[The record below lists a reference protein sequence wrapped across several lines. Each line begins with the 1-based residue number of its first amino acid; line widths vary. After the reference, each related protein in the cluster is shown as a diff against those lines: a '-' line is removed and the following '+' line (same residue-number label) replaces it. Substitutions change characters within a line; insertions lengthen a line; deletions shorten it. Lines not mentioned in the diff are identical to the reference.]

1 MVDNK
6 KLILSFFLTLMVT
19 IGVAQQNDSLWRV
32 KSKAKAP
39 KAKFEVQ
46 LALSKAYWYF
56 NIDSSVYYAKQSIQI
71 AEQEGDEDLIGD
83 AQNALGNA
91 YSTNGSIDSGID
103 AYQLA
108 YKTRISLGQKT
119 KAGTTLNNI
128 ALSYID
134 KKDYSN
140 AIEYYKKA
148 ALTFGEISDHG
159 SEADAISGIA
169 FIYSKLNA
177 PSKALEYYIT
187 SLNIFYA
194 NNLNARAGSI
204 HNSIGGLHQKMLNFD
219 LALEHYQR
227 ALDIFNINGSKVD
240 IATALN
246 NIGIIYDEKREYT
259 KALQFSTKS
268 LELGREMKDKN
279 SQAVALN
286 NLGYLYVKTKQYEK
300 ATSYYFESLRLS
312 EEVKDVYS
320 ITNTK
325 NNLANVFLKKKQLDL
340 CARFVKEAL
349 AGALQLKA
357 EDFEQESYEILG
369 NLNAQKGNYKEAF
382 EYQAKS
388 IALKDSIYNKES
400 NQKLLELQSTFDMES
415 KENEISGLK
424 KDNQINKLEL
434 KGQKTTQQALIV
446 GIILLLAL
454 GVALFSN
461 LRMKKRNNQL
471 LTTANLEMEKANQKL
486 VESEANLRQL
496 NATKDKFFSIIAH
509 DLKNPFNAL
518 LGFSEILATSA
529 EEEKISDVKE
539 YSKAVNDSAEKLYR
553 LIDNL
558 LEWSRT
564 QTGKFSF
571 NPNYFSVDKLI
582 NDELGIQSHTLKSK
596 SIVAQM
602 LTKDPITAYGDK
614 TLIGTVLRN
623 LISNAI
629 KFSHPGGKIWI
640 ASRVFNNHVEI
651 AVTDSGV
658 GIDPD
663 RLPKL
668 FNLESS
674 QSTQGTWDEKGTGLG
689 LLICKEFINKNNGDI
704 WVESQLGKGTTFFFT
719 VPIKQEG
726 TKS

>member
-1 MVDNK
+1 MSICPK
-6 KLILSFFLTLMVT
+6 IILLISLTV
-19 IGVAQQNDSLWRV
+19 IAAAGIAQPSDSLWQA
-32 KSKAKAP
+32 KSQAKTP
-39 KAKFEVQ
+39 QAKVHANIE
-46 LALSKAYWYF
+46 LSKAYWYF
-56 NIDSSVYYAKQSIQI
+56 NIDSSVYYAKQSILI

-91 YSTNGSIDSGID
+91 YSTNGSIDNGID

-108 YKTRISLGQKT
+108 YKTRISLGQKG
-119 KAGTTLNNI
+119 KAGITLKNI

-148 ALTFGEISDHG
+148 ALTYGEISDHG
-159 SEADAISGIA
+159 NEAEAISGIA

-187 SLNIFYA
+187 ALNILYA
-194 NNLNARAGSI
+194 NNLNSHAGSI

-227 ALDIFNINGSKVD
+227 ALDIFNANGSKVD

-259 KALQFSTKS
+259 KALQFYTKS

-312 EEVKDVYS
+312 EEVKDAYS

-349 AGALQLKA
+349 AGALQIKA

-400 NQKLLELQSTFDMES
+400 NQKLLEIQATFDMES
-415 KENEISGLK
+415 KENEINGLK
-424 KDNQINKLEL
+424 KDNQISKLEL
-434 KGQKTTQQALIV
+434 QGQKLTQQVLIV
-446 GIILLLAL
+446 GIFLLFAL
-454 GVALFSN
+454 GFALFSN
-461 LRMKKRNNQL
+461 LRIKKRTNLL
-471 LTTANLEMEKANQKL
+471 LTKANEEMESANHRL
-486 VESEANLRQL
+486 IESEADLRHL

-529 EEEKISDVKE
+529 EDEKLSDVKE

-564 QTGKFSF
+564 QTGNVPFS
-571 NPNYFSVDKLI
+571 PTHFSLDKLI
-582 NDELGIQSHTLKSK
+582 SDELGIQSQTLKAKNITTQLLSN
-596 SIVAQM
+596 
-602 LTKDPITAYGDK
+602 DPINAFGDK
-614 TLIGTVLRN
+614 TLIGTTIRN
-623 LISNAI
+623 LVSNAI
-629 KFSHPGGKIWI
+629 KFSLPGGKIWI
-640 ASRVFNNHVEI
+640 ATRVFDNKVEVAI
-651 AVTDSGV
+651 TDSGV
-658 GIDPD
+658 GIAPD
-663 RLPKL
+663 RISKL

-674 QSTQGTWDEKGTGLG
+674 ESTRGTWDEKGTGLG
-689 LLICKEFINKNNGDI
+689 LLICKEFVKKNNGDI

-719 VPIKQEG
+719 VPTNPEE
-726 TKS
+726 TTL

>member
-1 MVDNK
+1 M
-6 KLILSFFLTLMVT
+6 LIYPKIILFTSLTV
-19 IGVAQQNDSLWRV
+19 IAAAGIAQPTDSLWHA
-32 KSKAKAP
+32 KSQAKTP
-39 KAKFEVQ
+39 QAKVHTNIE
-46 LALSKAYWYF
+46 LSKAYWYF

-128 ALSYID
+128 ALSYLD

-259 KALQFSTKS
+259 KALQFYTKS

-415 KENEISGLK
+415 KESEISGLK
-424 KDNQINKLEL
+424 KDNQISKLEL
-434 KGQKTTQQALIV
+434 QGQKLTQQVLIV
-446 GIILLLAL
+446 GIFLLFAL
-454 GVALFSN
+454 GFALFSN
-461 LRMKKRNNQL
+461 LRMKKKNNLL
-471 LTTANLEMEKANQKL
+471 LTTANEEMERANHKL
-486 VESEANLRQL
+486 IDSEADLRHL

-518 LGFSEILATSA
+518 LGFSEILANSA
-529 EEEKISDVKE
+529 DEEKISDVKE

-564 QTGKFSF
+564 QTGNVPFS
-571 NPNYFSVDKLI
+571 PNHFSLDKLI
-582 NDELGIQSHTLKSK
+582 HDELGIQSQTLKAKNITTQLLSN
-596 SIVAQM
+596 
-602 LTKDPITAYGDK
+602 DPVNAFGDK
-614 TLIGTVLRN
+614 TLIGTIIRN
-623 LISNAI
+623 LVSNAI
-629 KFSHPGGKIWI
+629 KFSLPGGKIWI
-640 ASRVFNNHVEI
+640 ATRVFDNKVEVAI
-651 AVTDSGV
+651 TDSGV
-658 GIDPD
+658 GIAPD
-663 RLPKL
+663 RIAKL

-689 LLICKEFINKNNGDI
+689 LLICKEFVKKNNGEI

-719 VPIKQEG
+719 VPTNPEETIL
-726 TKS
+726 